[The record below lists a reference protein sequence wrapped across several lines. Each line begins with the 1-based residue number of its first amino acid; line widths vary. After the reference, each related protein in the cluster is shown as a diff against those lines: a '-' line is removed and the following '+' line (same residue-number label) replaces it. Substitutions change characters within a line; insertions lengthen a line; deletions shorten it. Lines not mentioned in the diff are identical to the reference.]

1 MLLYT
6 EGWKKNLCEQVTE
19 PANACF
25 QMRQEENLII
35 SMIKAIIRRKKGG
48 KNSDP
53 KTSQLESITA
63 QSAAAY

>member
-6 EGWKKNLCEQVTE
+6 EGWKKNLCEQVT
-19 PANACF
+19 NACF

-35 SMIKAIIRRKKGG
+35 PMIKAIIRRKKGG

>member
-6 EGWKKNLCEQVTE
+6 EGWKKNLCEQVT
-19 PANACF
+19 NTCF

-35 SMIKAIIRRKKGG
+35 PMIKAIIRRKKGG